1 MDVPR
6 VDSAQLRPASAQMMA
21 DTALDLVRGDRFAA
35 TVVALHE
42 AGEIVLATPR
52 GAFISQSDVRLVPG
66 QALVLEVV
74 RGGNAPMLRIVDGAF
89 HFDEQA
95 FAEAV
100 IEAVRRHMGAERQ
113 AGRNGAPLDERQL
126 AAALRAHINAPG
138 APLTQDQRAVAAR
151 LLAPLDPH
159 APTADI
165 ADHLRVLIENGG
177 TQLEPHLRAALA
189 GRPPAGP
196 LPADVANDLRV
207 LLAALLKP
215 GADDT
220 ARTEARQRLSAQL
233 ANDVLERQLD
243 QALQWVKH
251 GVLAADVPVADG
263 RDDRVRMEYERDA
276 RRSEGEGDRPAD
288 HSLRL
293 AFDLEALGRL
303 DVVVTW
309 SGGSASMR
317 VRTDDDE
324 TRGRVVDGLTD
335 LRASLRAR
343 GLALQHADVV
353 VGEAP
358 AADVAAP
365 SEPPPSGSI
374 LRLVG

>member
-100 IEAVRRHMGAERQ
+100 IEAVRRHMSAERQ
-113 AGRNGAPLDERQL
+113 AGRSGAPLDERQL
-126 AAALRAHINAPG
+126 AAALRAHVNAPG
-138 APLTQDQRAVAAR
+138 APLTPEQRAVAAR

-159 APTADI
+159 APAAEI

-189 GRPPAGP
+189 GRPPAAP

-243 QALQWVKH
+243 QALQWIRH

-276 RRSEGEGDRPAD
+276 RESDREAG

-293 AFDLEALGRL
+293 AFDLETLGRL
-303 DVVVTW
+303 DVLVTW
-309 SGGSASMR
+309 SGGAASMR
-317 VRTDDDE
+317 VRADDDE
-324 TRGRVVDGLTD
+324 TRGRVVDGLAD

-343 GLALQHADVV
+343 GLALQHAEVV
-353 VGEAP
+353 VAEAA
-358 AADVAAP
+358 AADVTAP